1 MINID
6 SSAIVLLSSNT
17 LLMVLTCAVMAVLV
31 FFVEYT
37 GTGSASKTNDKQ
49 SLKNSDDLQRPPG
62 PKPFPIIGNLACMDG
77 YEVPY
82 QAFDDLAKKYGPIIS
97 LRLGSVPTVVVNG
110 IDNIKEVLLTKSSHF
125 DSRPNF
131 RRYHALFSGNKQNS
145 LAFCNWSDVQKMR
158 RDMLTQ
164 HSFPRNFSIRFQDLN
179 DIIKN
184 QMHNL
189 VGDIQSKRTSPD
201 TAVEIKPIIM
211 DACAN
216 IFTQYYC
223 SRSFASNDTKFKNMI
238 KNFDQIF
245 WEVNQGY
252 AADFLPFL
260 LPLHT
265 KNLKRMERC
274 AHEIR
279 EFILENI
286 IDDRR
291 ESWTECNDSQSDY
304 VESLIDHVQRNLEPK
319 MEWGTA
325 LFALEDILGGHSA
338 TGNFLVKIFGFIG
351 QLPEVQQKIQQEI
364 DATLT
369 KKRTGKCDAIE
380 LSDRNQMPYTEA
392 VIMEALR
399 LIASPIVPHVASQDS
414 SIGGYLI
421 EKDSLIFLNNY
432 NLSMSP
438 ELWDQPTVFKPERF
452 IQNGHIV
459 KPDHFL
465 PFGAGR
471 RSCMGY
477 KMVQF
482 LSFSVIANCMQHFD
496 MRPPA
501 NVTHKVAIGSLAV
514 PEKSY
519 EMVFS
524 ERA

>member
-1 MINID
+1 M
-6 SSAIVLLSSNT
+6 
-17 LLMVLTCAVMAVLV
+17 
-31 FFVEYT
+31 
-37 GTGSASKTNDKQ
+37 
-49 SLKNSDDLQRPPG
+49 
-62 PKPFPIIGNLACMDG
+62 
-77 YEVPY
+77 
-82 QAFDDLAKKYGPIIS
+82 
-97 LRLGSVPTVVVNG
+97 
-110 IDNIKEVLLTKSSHF
+110 
-125 DSRPNF
+125 
-131 RRYHALFSGNKQNS
+131 
-145 LAFCNWSDVQKMR
+145 AFCNWSEVQKMR

-164 HSFPRNFSIRFQDLN
+164 HSFPRNFSMRFQHLN
-179 DIIKN
+179 EIIAH
-184 QMHNL
+184 QIHTM
-189 VGDIQSKRTSPD
+189 VADIQGKRLTAD

-223 SRSFASNDTKFKNMI
+223 SRSFTSQDTKFKKMI
-238 KNFDQIF
+238 QNFDNIF

-260 LPLHT
+260 LPLHA
-265 KNLKRMERC
+265 KNLKHMAKC
-274 AHEIR
+274 THEIR
-279 EFILENI
+279 AFIEENI
-286 IDDRR
+286 IEDRR
-291 ESWTECNDSQSDY
+291 ETWTECNDGQNDY
-304 VESLIDHVQRNLEPK
+304 VESLIDHVQRDLEPK
-319 MEWGTA
+319 MEWETA

-364 DATLT
+364 DNTLA
-369 KKRTGKCDAIE
+369 KKRSGNCNVIE

-392 VIMEALR
+392 VIMESLR

-414 SIGGYLI
+414 SIGGFLI

-438 ELWDQPTVFKPERF
+438 ELWDEPTVFKPERF
-452 IQNGHIV
+452 IQNGHIQ

-482 LSFSVIANCMQHFD
+482 ISFSVIANCMQHFD
-496 MRPPA
+496 MRPPP
-501 NVTHKVAIGSLAV
+501 NVTHKVAVGSLAV

-519 EMVFS
+519 EMVFAD
-524 ERA
+524 RA

>member
-1 MINID
+1 MFI
-6 SSAIVLLSSNT
+6 
-17 LLMVLTCAVMAVLV
+17 
-31 FFVEYT
+31 
-37 GTGSASKTNDKQ
+37 
-49 SLKNSDDLQRPPG
+49 
-62 PKPFPIIGNLACMDG
+62 
-77 YEVPY
+77 
-82 QAFDDLAKKYGPIIS
+82 
-97 LRLGSVPTVVVNG
+97 
-110 IDNIKEVLLTKSSHF
+110 
-125 DSRPNF
+125 
-131 RRYHALFSGNKQNS
+131 LFHIFIA

-158 RDMLTQ
+158 REMLNT
-164 HSFPRNFSIRFQDLN
+164 HSFPRNFSTRFQHLN
-179 DIIKN
+179 EIIKS
-184 QMHNL
+184 QVHTM
-189 VGDIQSKRTSPD
+189 VADIQSKRSSPD
-201 TAVEIKPIIM
+201 TAIEIKPIIM
-211 DACAN
+211 ETCAN

-223 SRSFASNDTKFKNMI
+223 SRGFNSNDVKFKRMI
-238 KNFDQIF
+238 QNFDTVF

-260 LPLHT
+260 LPLHA
-265 KNLKRMERC
+265 KNLKRMEKC
-274 AHEIR
+274 THEIR

-286 IDDRR
+286 IEDRR
-291 ESWTECNDSQSDY
+291 ESWIEGNEGPNDY
-304 VESLIDHVQRNLEPK
+304 IESLIDHVQQDLEPK
-319 MEWGTA
+319 MEWETA

-364 DATLT
+364 DNTLAN
-369 KKRTGKCDAIE
+369 KRSGNCDAIE

-392 VIMEALR
+392 VVMEALR

-414 SIGGYLI
+414 SVGGYLI

-438 ELWDQPTVFKPERF
+438 ELWDEPASFKPERF

-496 MRPPA
+496 LRPPT
-501 NVTHKVAIGSLAV
+501 NVTHKVVIGSLAV

-519 EMVFS
+519 EMVFTD
-524 ERA
+524 RV

>member
-1 MINID
+1 
-6 SSAIVLLSSNT
+6 
-17 LLMVLTCAVMAVLV
+17 
-31 FFVEYT
+31 
-37 GTGSASKTNDKQ
+37 
-49 SLKNSDDLQRPPG
+49 
-62 PKPFPIIGNLACMDG
+62 
-77 YEVPY
+77 
-82 QAFDDLAKKYGPIIS
+82 
-97 LRLGSVPTVVVNG
+97 
-110 IDNIKEVLLTKSSHF
+110 
-125 DSRPNF
+125 
-131 RRYHALFSGNKQNS
+131 
-145 LAFCNWSDVQKMR
+145 MR
-158 RDMLTQ
+158 REMLTQ
-164 HSFPRNFSIRFQDLN
+164 HSFPRNFSTRFQALN
-179 DIIKN
+179 EIIKT
-184 QMHNL
+184 QMHTMIE
-189 VGDIQSKRTSPD
+189 DIQAKRSTPD
-201 TAVEIKPIIM
+201 AAVEIKPIIM
-211 DACAN
+211 EACAN
-216 IFTQYYC
+216 IFTEYYC
-223 SRSFASNDTKFKNMI
+223 SRSFSSTDAKFKQMI
-238 KNFDQIF
+238 KNFDNIF

-260 LPLHT
+260 LPFHT
-265 KNLKRMERC
+265 KNLKRMEKC
-274 AHEIR
+274 THEIR

-286 IDDRR
+286 IEDRR
-291 ESWTECNDSQSDY
+291 ETWTECNDGQNDY
-304 VESLIDHVQRNLEPK
+304 VESLIDHVQRDLEPK
-319 MEWGTA
+319 MEWETA

-351 QLPEVQQKIQQEI
+351 QLPEVQKKIQQEI
-364 DATLT
+364 DNTLA
-369 KKRTGKCDAIE
+369 KKCTGKCDVIE

-438 ELWDQPTVFKPERF
+438 ELWDEPTAFKPERF

-482 LSFSVIANCMQHFD
+482 LSFSVLVNFMQHFD

-501 NVTHKVAIGSLAV
+501 NVVHKVTVGSLAV

-519 EMVFS
+519 EMVLS
-524 ERA
+524 DRV